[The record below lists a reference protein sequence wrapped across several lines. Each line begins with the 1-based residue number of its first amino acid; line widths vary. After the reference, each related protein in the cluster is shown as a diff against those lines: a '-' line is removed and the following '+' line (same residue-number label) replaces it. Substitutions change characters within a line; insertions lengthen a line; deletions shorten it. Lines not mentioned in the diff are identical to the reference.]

1 MQTTHKATQST
12 AGENAK
18 AKPFQRKDDAE
29 MNAAEVR
36 ALKLQCIEMA
46 AKTIAPSNDGAIAIK
61 LAADYYRFV
70 IEPVKPVA

>member
-18 AKPFQRKDDAE
+18 PKPFQRKDDAE

-36 ALKLQCIEMA
+36 ALKLQCIEVA
-46 AKTIAPSNDGAIAIK
+46 AKMIAPSNDGGIAVR
-61 LAADYYRFV
+61 LAADVYRFV
-70 IEPVKPVA
+70 VEPVAAKP